1 MKNLVILFLLI
12 TSFAKAQKLKG
23 DEIIG
28 TWLVGNSK
36 AKIQI
41 TKTGDK
47 FNGKIVWLKEPLMMQ
62 TENQN
67 STRKIQIKQNA
78 ANPIMGMALLNGF
91 VHLIKKMSGMAAPSM
106 TQKAAKRT
114 AAK

>member
-12 TSFAKAQKLKG
+12 TSFANAQKLKG

-47 FNGKIVWLKEPLMMQ
+47 FNGKIVWLKEPLD
-62 TENQN
+62 
-67 STRKIQIKQNA
+67 
-78 ANPIMGMALLNGF
+78 ANGKPKLDTKNPD
-91 VHLIKKMSGMAAPSM
+91 K
-106 TQKAAKRT
+106 T
-114 AAK
+114 